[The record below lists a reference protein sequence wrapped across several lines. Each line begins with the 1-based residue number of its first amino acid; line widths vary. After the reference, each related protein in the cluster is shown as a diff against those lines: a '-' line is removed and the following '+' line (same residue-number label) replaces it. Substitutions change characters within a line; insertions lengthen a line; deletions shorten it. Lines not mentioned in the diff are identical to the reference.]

1 MRGRRIAA
9 LTAVLLAPSF
19 ASARALEPPPVA
31 EFDDSPSDAPAE
43 GPSDVPADVINPD
56 LAAAAPQSDWIREG
70 YGEGD
75 GVATDPR
82 ALNRKI
88 RRAGRVTLAGGGIAI
103 LGGAVAI
110 TGAILLYGVRP
121 ASRLKALRDDN
132 MGVLPVD
139 DDQRHRLI
147 NIARAG
153 PIVAFTGLGVMV
165 GGVITAA
172 IARLRLKK
180 LREQRRTSI
189 VSFAPTPYGR
199 GAEIHWEVKF

>member
-1 MRGRRIAA
+1 MRGRGIAA

-19 ASARALEPPPVA
+19 ASARALDEPPPVA
-31 EFDDSPSDAPAE
+31 EFDDAPADSADAPA
-43 GPSDVPADVINPD
+43 DVLNPD
-56 LAAAAPQSDWIREG
+56 LAAAAPQTDWIREG
-70 YGEGD
+70 YGKGEG
-75 GVATDPR
+75 VVEDPR

-103 LGGAVAI
+103 FGGVIAI
-110 TGAILLYGVRP
+110 TGAVLLYGVRP
-121 ASRLKALRDDN
+121 ASRLADLKDDN

-147 NIARAG
+147 SIARAG
-153 PIVAFTGLGVMV
+153 PIVAFTGLGVLV

-172 IARLRLKK
+172 IARSRLKK
-180 LREQRRTSI
+180 LRERRRTSI